1 MNTKKGFTLI
11 ELLVVISVI
20 GILASIVLV
29 SLGDAQDAAKDARI
43 KSSMSQLRVVAQLA
57 SSPIGDYSAAAV
69 CTAVDASPAHADIID
84 MGGTISVACNSVTSG
99 FCVGVTTNAD
109 DGWCVEATRL
119 IKGTCGS
126 GTGVCTPS

>member
-29 SLGDAQDAAKDARI
+29 SLGGAQDAAKDARI

-69 CTAVDASPAHADIID
+69 CSAVNASPAYDDITD
-84 MGGTISVACNSVTSG
+84 MGGIISVACNSVTSS
-99 FCVGVTTNAD
+99 FCIGVTLNNTEV
-109 DGWCVEATRL
+109 WCVDATQL
-119 IKGTCGS
+119 IEGTCS
-126 GTGVCTPS
+126 GGDCS

>member
-43 KSSMSQLRVVAQLA
+43 KSSMSQLRAVAQIASDPIGSYTGVCTDVEA
-57 SSPIGDYSAAAV
+57 SSAYD
-69 CTAVDASPAHADIID
+69 DITD
-84 MGGTISVACNSVTSG
+84 MGGSSVSCNAVTGS
-99 FCVGVTTNAD
+99 FCVVATTNAD
-109 DGWCVEATRL
+109 ETWCVDATSL
-119 IKGTCGS
+119 IEGSCNGT
-126 GTGVCTPS
+126 TRVCE

>member
-43 KSSMSQLRVVAQLA
+43 KSSMSQLRVVAQIA
-57 SSPIGDYSAAAV
+57 SDPIGNYTGVCSAV
-69 CTAVDASPAHADIID
+69 NGSPAHTDITD
-84 MGGTISVACNSVTSG
+84 MGGTITTACTAATSSFCMAVTLNNTD
-99 FCVGVTTNAD
+99 V
-109 DGWCVEATRL
+109 WCVDATQL
-119 IKGTCGS
+119 IEGTCS
-126 GTGVCTPS
+126 GGDCS